1 MTIQQLEYIVA
12 LDNHRHFVKAAEQ
25 CFVTQPTLSMQVK
38 KLEEEFGV
46 QVFDRSKKTLV
57 PTKAGEHIL
66 LKARQII
73 REVKQLNELVSNQ
86 MQSMEGDFRLGI
98 IPTLAPYLL
107 PRFLPNF
114 VKSYP
119 NTKLVIQELQTTDI
133 IAGLKNDLL
142 DMGLLVTPLLEN
154 DIREVP
160 LFNEPFLAFFPQD
173 YPLSEKKTIR
183 PEELNLSELLLL
195 TDGHCFR
202 NQTLNICGHNGVNP
216 EMNFDY
222 QSGSIE
228 ALVNLVKEGVGY
240 TLVPELSVNS
250 NSSDGK
256 LKRFESPEPV
266 REVSLVVHKSFA
278 KEALIDKMRAEI
290 ISNIPKSML
299 SKKRYMRVNW
309 R

>member
-46 QVFDRSKKTLV
+46 QIFDRSKKALV
-57 PTKAGEHIL
+57 PTKAGERIL

-73 REVKQLNELVSNQ
+73 REVKQLEELVSNQ
-86 MQSMEGDFRLGI
+86 MKSMDGEFRLGV

-107 PRFLPNF
+107 PKFLPKF
-114 VKSYP
+114 AATYP
-119 NTKLVIQELQTTDI
+119 NTRLIIKELQTADI
-133 IAGLKNDLL
+133 ISGLKNDLV
-142 DMGLLVTPLLEN
+142 DIGLLVTPLDEH

-160 LFNEPFLAFFPQD
+160 LFNEPFLAFLPEGH
-173 YPLSEKKTIR
+173 PLESRQTVK
-183 PEELNLSELLLL
+183 PEDLDLSELLLL

-202 NQTLNICGHNGVNP
+202 DQILNICGHNSSSNTL
-216 EMNFDY
+216 NFDY

-228 ALVNLVKEGVGY
+228 VLVNLVKQGVGY
-240 TLVPELSVNS
+240 TLIPELALRQGS
-250 NSSDGK
+250 
-256 LKRFESPEPV
+256 LKGQVRRFETPEPV
-266 REVSLVVHKSFA
+266 REVSLVMHNSFA
-278 KEALIDKMRAEI
+278 KEKLIDKLRSEI
-290 ISNIPKSML
+290 IANIPKSML
-299 SKKRYMRVNW
+299 SKKRYVRVNW

>member
-12 LDNHRHFVKAAEQ
+12 LDNYRHFVKAAEH

-46 QVFDRSKKTLV
+46 QIFDRSKKTLV
-57 PTKAGEHIL
+57 PTSAGEKIL

-73 REVKQLNELVSNQ
+73 REVKQLTELVSNQ
-86 MQSMEGDFRLGI
+86 MQSMEGSFRLGV

-107 PRFLPNF
+107 PRFLPKF
-114 VKSYP
+114 AATYP
-119 NTKLVIQELQTTDI
+119 QTKLIIHEQQTSDI

-142 DMGLLVTPLLEN
+142 DIGLLVTPVFES
-154 DIREVP
+154 DIREIP
-160 LFNEPFLAFFPQD
+160 LFNEPFLAFFPNE
-173 YPLSEKKTIR
+173 YPLEDKETINSK
-183 PEELNLSELLLL
+183 NLDLDNLLVL

-202 NQTLNICGHNGVNP
+202 DQTLNICGHTGQSHKL
-216 EMNFDY
+216 NFDY

-240 TLVPELSVNS
+240 TLIPELAVNQCYL
-250 NSSDGK
+250 NGQV
-256 LKRFESPEPV
+256 KRFDAPEPV
-266 REVSLVVHKSFA
+266 REVSLVVHKSFS
-278 KEALIDKMRAEI
+278 KEALIDSMRKEI
-290 ISNIPKSML
+290 LANIPEGML
-299 SKKRYMRVNW
+299 SQKRYVRVNW

>member
-12 LDNHRHFVKAAEQ
+12 LDNYRHFVKAAEH

-46 QVFDRSKKTLV
+46 QIFDRSKKTLV
-57 PTKAGEHIL
+57 PTSAGEKIL

-73 REVKQLNELVSNQ
+73 REVKQLTELVSNQ
-86 MQSMEGDFRLGI
+86 MQSMEGSFRLGV

-107 PRFLPNF
+107 PRFLPKF
-114 VKSYP
+114 AATYP
-119 NTKLVIQELQTTDI
+119 QTKLIIHEQQTSDI

-142 DMGLLVTPLLEN
+142 DIGLLVTPVFES
-154 DIREVP
+154 DIREIP
-160 LFNEPFLAFFPQD
+160 LFNEPFLAFFPNE
-173 YPLSEKKTIR
+173 YPLEDKETINSK
-183 PEELNLSELLLL
+183 NLDLDNLLVL

-202 NQTLNICGHNGVNP
+202 DQTLNICGHTGQSHKL
-216 EMNFDY
+216 NFDY

-240 TLVPELSVNS
+240 TLIPELAVNQCYL
-250 NSSDGK
+250 NGQVR
-256 LKRFESPEPV
+256 RFDAPEPV
-266 REVSLVVHKSFA
+266 REVSLVVHKSFS
-278 KEALIDKMRAEI
+278 KEALIDSMRKEI
-290 ISNIPKSML
+290 LANIPEGML
-299 SKKRYMRVNW
+299 SQKRYVRVNW